1 MRSIRQ
7 VYVNSN
13 WLEASTCVYSP
24 MSESLR
30 SLWHV
35 WSSLNAKCHR
45 LANGAKS
52 IQHRPAFFLR
62 HQTPQNEQLPND
74 KKKKHKYISRLQL
87 FARKR
92 EHNVLG
98 KSRINIPK
106 TTPEL
111 PQFFFSFTSQR
122 TILAQKIAE
131 RETSR
136 RHGKKKNGGHSLTSL
151 CTQLLH

>member
-1 MRSIRQ
+1 MI
-7 VYVNSN
+7 
-13 WLEASTCVYSP
+13 
-24 MSESLR
+24 
-30 SLWHV
+30 
-35 WSSLNAKCHR
+35 
-45 LANGAKS
+45 
-52 IQHRPAFFLR
+52 
-62 HQTPQNEQLPND
+62 

-122 TILAQKIAE
+122 TILAQKIAG

-136 RHGKKKNGGHSLTSL
+136 RHGKKNGGHSLTSL